1 MSNITPTTGDTTA
14 DTTAAPNPA
23 APAAPTAAPS
33 TKKGAARFITPAL
46 VLVAVLGV
54 GIFGGVLIGQNTAET
69 TQAGGFGGEM
79 PSGGSGT
86 APDGG
91 TGEMGGFTTGTVVSV
106 DGGTIVLETS
116 DGEQVTITASD
127 DTTVTTTEDS
137 SVDALA
143 EGDEL
148 TVIGEADDAGD
159 VTATSI
165 SEGATAGFGGGMG
178 GGTPPTGDA
187 TE

>member
-1 MSNITPTTGDTTA
+1 MSNTTPATPATPTTPATSTT
-14 DTTAAPNPA
+14 PA
-23 APAAPTAAPS
+23 S
-33 TKKGAARFITPAL
+33 TPEKKKSATRFITPAL

-54 GIFGGVLIGQNTAET
+54 GVFGGVMIGQNSAET
-69 TQAGGFGGEM
+69 TQAGGFGGGM
-79 PSGGSGT
+79 PGGTNGGT
-86 APDGG
+86 APDGA
-91 TGEMGGFTTGTVVSV
+91 TGAAMGGFTSGTVVSV
-106 DGGTIVLETS
+106 DGSTIVLETS

-165 SEGATAGFGGGMG
+165 SEGATAGFGGGG
-178 GGTPPTGDA
+178 FGSGTPPTGDT
-187 TE
+187 TETE